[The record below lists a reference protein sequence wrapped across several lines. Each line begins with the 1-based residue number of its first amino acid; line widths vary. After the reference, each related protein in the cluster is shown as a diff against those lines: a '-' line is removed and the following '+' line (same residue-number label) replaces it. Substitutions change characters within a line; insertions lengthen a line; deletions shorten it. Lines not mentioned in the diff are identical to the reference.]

1 MSNCIKVLFLP
12 HPVIEIANP
21 WESDVVMAIDDRH
34 DLSICDYDK
43 PLAPQ
48 FEGVDVV
55 IDHGGA
61 AGTREMADIAS
72 EKVKLWQILGT
83 GLDHFDLDYW
93 REKKIP
99 VANCPGPF
107 SAVALAE
114 CAMMFMLMLARQYNE
129 TQGNLKAG
137 KFYRPIGKELDGMKL
152 GLVGFG
158 ASAIELARRAASF
171 GMKIS
176 AIDIRDVGEDEIS
189 EFGLEFVGKPDALDK
204 IVAESDVISV
214 HLHLNK
220 ETRHIIDA
228 RRFGL
233 MKPTAFFI
241 NVARGA
247 LADEDALAE
256 ALSNGKVGG
265 AGLDA
270 YGQEPPD
277 ISSPLFKLPNVIA
290 TNHISG
296 VTDGTSR
303 KRAAATARNV
313 EQIAAGKEP
322 LYRVDQ

>member
-1 MSNCIKVLFLP
+1 MNNSIKVLLLP

-21 WESDVVMAIDDRH
+21 WGSDVVAAIDDRH
-34 DLSICDYDK
+34 DMNICDYDK

-48 FEGVDVV
+48 LEGVDVV
-55 IDHGGA
+55 IDHGGS

-72 EKVKLWQILGT
+72 GIVKLWQILGT
-83 GLDHFDLDYW
+83 GLDKFDMKYW
-93 REKKIP
+93 REKQIP

-129 TQGNLKAG
+129 TQTNLREG
-137 KFYRPIGKELDGMKL
+137 IFYRPVGKELDGLKL

-158 ASAIELARRAASF
+158 ASASELARRALPF

-176 AIDIRDVGEDEIS
+176 AIDIRDVGESEIR

-204 IVAESDVISV
+204 VVAESDFLSV

-247 LADEDALAE
+247 LADEEALAK
-256 ALSNGKVGG
+256 ALIEGRLSG

-270 YGQEPPD
+270 YGQEPPN
-277 ISSPLFKLPNVIA
+277 ISSPLFHLPNVIA

-303 KRAAATARNV
+303 KRAGVAASNV
-313 EQIAAGKEP
+313 EQIAAGNEP
-322 LYRVDQ
+322 FYRVDQ

>member
-1 MSNCIKVLFLP
+1 MSKRVKVLFLP
-12 HPVIEIANP
+12 HPIIEIASP
-21 WESDVVMAIDDRH
+21 WDSDVVRAIDDRH
-34 DLSICDYDK
+34 DLNICDYNK

-48 FEGVDVV
+48 FDGVDVV

-61 AGTREMADIAS
+61 AGTREMAAIAAG
-72 EKVKLWQILGT
+72 KVKLWQILGT
-83 GLDHFDLDYW
+83 GLDHFDMDYW

-114 CAMMFMLMLARQYNE
+114 CAMMFILMLARQYDE
-129 TQGNLKAG
+129 TQANLMKG
-137 KFYRPIGKELDGMKL
+137 KFYRPIGRELVGLKL

-158 ASAIELARRAASF
+158 ASAIELARRAGPF
-171 GMKIS
+171 GMIIS
-176 AIDIRDVGEDEIS
+176 AIDIREVGEDEIS
-189 EFGLEFVGKPDALDK
+189 EFGLAFVGKPDALDK
-204 IVAESDVISV
+204 VVAESDVLSV

-233 MKPTAFFI
+233 MKPSAFFI

-247 LADEDALAE
+247 LADEEALAQ
-256 ALSNGKVGG
+256 AIKKGQISG

-277 ISSPLFKLPNVIA
+277 LSSPLFNLPNIIT

-303 KRAAATARNV
+303 KRAGAAASNV